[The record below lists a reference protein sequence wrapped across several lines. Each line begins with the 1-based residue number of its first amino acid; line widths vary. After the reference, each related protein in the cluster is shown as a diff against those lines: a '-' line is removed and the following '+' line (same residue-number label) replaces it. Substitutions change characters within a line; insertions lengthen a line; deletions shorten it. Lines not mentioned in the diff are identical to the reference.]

1 MSMQINTQKHITELQ
16 AKAQAVTKKFN
27 KEIVIVTKGIQHI
40 QAQKSTVYQLNT
52 KDLEIEKSGLIAK
65 KVGDNLEVILE
76 DGVIIFDNYFD
87 VCATDLSC
95 LVSLPV
101 EGGGLYHIVAE
112 VFFTLEDSTRPP
124 YTYLLRKCRLVKMHH
139 HHLYCC
145 HHYHCQ

>member
-101 EGGGLYHIVAE
+101 EGV
-112 VFFTLEDSTRPP
+112 V
-124 YTYLLRKCRLVKMHH
+124 
-139 HHLYCC
+139 
-145 HHYHCQ
+145 